1 MAMKILMGVICF
13 FPIMCVMYGL
23 LYFEGKRKGNILFG
37 VTLWKEAFDKGEN
50 NELEKLQKEYKRN
63 LMIVNL
69 INITGFILCCI
80 PTRDSIYMSGFMLLI
95 LVMIIIYFIPLARA
109 NTKLKRI
116 KNKEIYEN
124 MEETHQHV
132 IAVDIKAAA
141 HKEPVFF
148 IRTAAVGMIAGIV
161 PFILECFMGK
171 SSDMR
176 GINLLI
182 IGISSLVGIISYI
195 FIFYVGRLKTEVLSS
210 ESSVNIQIARV
221 KNYQWS
227 RAIMVFIW
235 VNAVFTFYIW
245 VRIGNINASLP
256 EIVIVSFI
264 YTVILL
270 TVFFWAHIKVMR
282 VQEKYAAE
290 CFDGADE
297 DSCWLW
303 GFIYYNKNDKR
314 FMVKQRV
321 GIGTT
326 INMAK
331 PAGKIFMAIIGI
343 ILVVS
348 TVGAGIWMILVDFT
362 PIKLEITDK
371 YIISSQLSEEYKIS
385 INTITDVELLDELP
399 DLSKRVGTGMESL
412 CKGSFVEKSGEMRKC
427 QVCVRIKDGP
437 YILLTTVTGVYY
449 LNDEEPEN
457 TLKIYEELYC
467 SMKAELK

>member
-1 MAMKILMGVICF
+1 MAMKILMGIICF
-13 FPIMCVMYGL
+13 FPMMCVMYGL

-50 NELEKLQKEYKRN
+50 SELEKLQKEYKRN
-63 LMIVNL
+63 LMLVNL
-69 INITGFILCCI
+69 IIITGFILCCI

-95 LVMIIIYFIPLARA
+95 LVMIIIYFIPLAKA

-116 KNKEIYEN
+116 KNKEIYAN
-124 MEETHQHV
+124 REETHQHV

-141 HKEPVFF
+141 YKEPVFF

-161 PFILECFMGK
+161 PFVLECFMGK

-195 FIFYVGRLKTEVLSS
+195 LIFYVGRLRTEVLSS
-210 ESSVNIQIARV
+210 DSSVNIQMARV

-227 RAIMVFIW
+227 KAFTVFIW

-245 VRIGNINASLP
+245 IRMKNINTSGL
-256 EIVIVSFI
+256 EIVIASFI

-270 TVFFWAHIKVMR
+270 AVFFLAQIKVMK
-282 VQEKYAAE
+282 VQEKYTAE

-326 INMAK
+326 INMAR
-331 PAGKIFMAIIGI
+331 PAGKIVMVIIGI

-385 INTITDVELLDELP
+385 INTITDVELLEELP
-399 DLSKRVGTGMESL
+399 DLSKRVGTGMDSL
-412 CKGSFVEKSGEMRKC
+412 YKGIFVEKDGEMKKC

-437 YILLTTVTGVYY
+437 YIRFTTETGVYY
-449 LNDEEPEN
+449 LNDEESEN
-457 TLKIYEELYC
+457 TLKIYEELLLQQ
-467 SMKAELK
+467 K